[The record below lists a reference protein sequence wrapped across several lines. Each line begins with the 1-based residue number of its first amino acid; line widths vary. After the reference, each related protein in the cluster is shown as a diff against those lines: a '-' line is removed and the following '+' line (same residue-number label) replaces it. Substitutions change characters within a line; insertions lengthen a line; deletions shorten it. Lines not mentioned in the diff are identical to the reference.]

1 MYRINV
7 SRQVV
12 GFQDR
17 WIMLLDIYLTFGKV
31 LCLGSEFSNK
41 NLLAYQLI
49 FKPYIYILLFKY
61 SQMNFWNENLF

>member
-17 WIMLLDIYLTFGKV
+17 WIMVLDIYLTFGKV

-49 FKPYIYILLFKY
+49 FKFYIHILLFKY